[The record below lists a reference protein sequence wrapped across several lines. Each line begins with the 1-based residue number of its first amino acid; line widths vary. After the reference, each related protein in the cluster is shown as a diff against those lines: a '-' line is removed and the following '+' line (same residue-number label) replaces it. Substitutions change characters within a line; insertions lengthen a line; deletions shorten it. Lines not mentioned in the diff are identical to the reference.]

1 MRTLSKEIIDAG
13 FKDAE
18 DGLAQITPI
27 EERGFLKDLGSIHE
41 SDLFPKEW
49 KPEEIVKASNELF
62 DRRFTSRFW
71 SKIPKICSEACN
83 FSKDGECALSKK
95 PVGSQCPE
103 ELAFLGL
110 LMRRYMEDLNVT
122 TSDMASLSMIR
133 DLCDVEIQLM
143 RKAGI
148 MAREDVIQ
156 EEPILDG
163 KGVPT
168 DYTRLVEHPI
178 AGHQERLWKR
188 KGEILKQ
195 LVATREAKFKV
206 IGDLVKDD
214 EMARGARALKEMRR
228 QIALGNVLD
237 GNYHEEFKDDFVDV
251 DPTE

>member
-1 MRTLSKEIIDAG
+1 MSRDIIDAG

-18 DGLAQITPI
+18 DGLAQVVPLDK
-27 EERGFLKDLGSIHE
+27 RGFLKDLGDIHE
-41 SDLFPKEW
+41 SDLFPSDW

-71 SKIPKICSEACN
+71 SKIPMICSTSCN
-83 FSKDGECALSKK
+83 FAKDGECALSKK
-95 PVGSQCPE
+95 PTGSQCPE
-103 ELAFLGL
+103 ELAFLSL

-122 TSDMASLSMIR
+122 TADMASLSMIR

-148 MAREDVIQ
+148 MAREDIIQ

-163 KGVPT
+163 KGIPT
-168 DYTRLVEHPI
+168 DYTRLTEHPI
-178 AGHQERLWKR
+178 AGYQEKLWKR

-195 LVATREAKFKV
+195 LVATREAKLKV
-206 IGDLVKDD
+206 LGDLIQDD
-214 EMARGARALKEMRR
+214 EMARGAKALKEMRK

-237 GNYHEEFKDDFVDV
+237 GNYREEYKDDFVDV